1 MKHAAF
7 LFGGILLFGA
17 SAGAQ
22 INSDNSLPPA
32 PEASFASAPVTSP
45 TLFAATATPS
55 SSAFGGPGT
64 PISSSAASGAKDAQ
78 QPTVYGVFQNY
89 NWQAYVGYSFF
100 RFYAAPKL
108 TLNTNGLNLGIV
120 YYPRGLWIGAD
131 GEFMGE
137 FGSYGPY
144 TAKFALGGGGAR
156 FRWSAPRGLEVWG
169 HGIVGGAHFLPQT
182 AYGGQS
188 AFAYE
193 AGGGVDINVHHQRW
207 AVRAQADLVG
217 TRFFS
222 TYQYSPK
229 IAFGVVYRY

>member
-7 LFGGILLFGA
+7 LFGVILLFGA

-32 PEASFASAPVTSP
+32 PEAGFASAPVTSP
-45 TLFAATATPS
+45 TLLAATATPS
-55 SSAFGGPGT
+55 SSAFDGPGT

-100 RFYAAPKL
+100 RFYAAPKV
-108 TLNTNGLNLGIV
+108 TLNMNGVNLGIV

-137 FGSYGPY
+137 FGSYGRY

-193 AGGGVDINVHHQRW
+193 AGGGVDINIHHQRW

-222 TYQYSPK
+222 T
-229 IAFGVVYRY
+229 

>member
-7 LFGGILLFGA
+7 LFGVILLFGA

-32 PEASFASAPVTSP
+32 PEAGFASAPVTSP
-45 TLFAATATPS
+45 TLLAATATPS
-55 SSAFGGPGT
+55 SSAFDGPGT

-100 RFYAAPKL
+100 RFYAAPKV
-108 TLNTNGLNLGIV
+108 TLNMNGVNLGIV

-137 FGSYGPY
+137 FGSYG
-144 TAKFALGGGGAR
+144 R
-156 FRWSAPRGLEVWG
+156 
-169 HGIVGGAHFLPQT
+169 
-182 AYGGQS
+182 YGGQS

-193 AGGGVDINVHHQRW
+193 AGGGVDINIHHQRW